1 MQAAAKASIDADY
14 WLPAAVRGLSAE
26 VTKFQAATPSYPRT
40 PVQLDSSLS
49 ASSSISLLPTFH
61 LSLTSTQFQT
71 KSSAMVLRQER
82 NPLTPEFDAL
92 VEKLREEW
100 HIPGL
105 SISIVH
111 GSSTY
116 AKVLPP
122 SKIAIDYLT
131 ILTIIPGLRLC
142 FLSIHT
148 HDHHVPLHN
157 LQHYQSLHRRRNV
170 PGD

>member
-1 MQAAAKASIDADY
+1 MQTIGFLRPFGAY
-14 WLPAAVRGLSAE
+14 LRRLLSAR
-26 VTKFQAATPSYPRT
+26 QLRRATHGPRCNLT
-40 PVQLDSSLS
+40 PHS
-49 ASSSISLLPTFH
+49 ASSSISLLSTFH
-61 LSLTSTQFQT
+61 LSLTSTLFQT

-116 AKVLPP
+116 AKVPPP
-122 SKIAIDYLT
+122 STVAIDFGTTLT
-131 ILTIIPGLRLC
+131 IMPGLRLC

-148 HDHHVPLHN
+148 HDHHLPLHN
-157 LQHYQSLHRRRNV
+157 LQHYQSLHRRCNV
-170 PGD
+170 YGDRR